1 MEGDSKLWYVG
12 GDAFDSL
19 EGAGLL
25 EIASVS
31 LDESEMEVLVFA
43 DEGEREQNEV
53 GISED

>member
-25 EIASVS
+25 EIASFS
-31 LDESEMEVLVFA
+31 LDETDTEAMILK
-43 DEGEREQNEV
+43 DEGKQE
-53 GISED
+53 

>member
-25 EIASVS
+25 EIERLP
-31 LDESEMEVLVFA
+31 LDEPEMEAVVFA
-43 DEGEREQNEV
+43 DEGKGEQNEV
-53 GISED
+53 DISDD

>member
-25 EIASVS
+25 EIASLS
-31 LDESEMEVLVFA
+31 RNEPEMDAMVFA
-43 DEGEREQNEV
+43 DEGEGEQNEV
-53 GISED
+53 DINED